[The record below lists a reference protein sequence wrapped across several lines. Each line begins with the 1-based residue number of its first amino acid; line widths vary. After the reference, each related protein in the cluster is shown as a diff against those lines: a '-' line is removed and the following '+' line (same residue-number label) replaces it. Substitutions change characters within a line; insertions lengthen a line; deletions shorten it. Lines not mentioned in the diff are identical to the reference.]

1 MRVARRRCSRMHSLL
16 LSFSLLLATVAQ
28 GGGSP
33 AESAALDHLLQ
44 LAASSSCAQSGQIVC
59 NRACDQLAMCQP
71 NDEGG
76 FEEVT
81 LEMCSAGTRCSAE
94 LHRCADRPTACGAST
109 ESGIACH
116 SAGRFPDPLNCS
128 VYHDCSEEGAVSTPG
143 VCDPGYAYNA
153 LTSDCSYRTTDSV
166 CTDGPTPPCIREG
179 QSGAVA
185 TNPNIYYVCTNN
197 DNILVPDLYKCD
209 NGLVYDPGT
218 NTCVD
223 STSTT
228 TPVTRA

>member
-153 LTSDCSYRTTDSV
+153 LTSDCR
-166 CTDGPTPPCIREG
+166 
-179 QSGAVA
+179 
-185 TNPNIYYVCTNN
+185 
-197 DNILVPDLYKCD
+197 
-209 NGLVYDPGT
+209 
-218 NTCVD
+218 CVD